1 MKNLKLSYEVI
12 LAIGH
17 LYQVNID
24 VKIANNKSIDSG
36 DFINSKGN
44 EKKFNKKKIQTCDGV
59 DKPPIVRYL
68 PTFKSTTAA
77 QLR

>member
-1 MKNLKLSYEVI
+1 MQNLKLGYEVI
-12 LAIGH
+12 RAIGH
-17 LYQVNID
+17 LYRVNID
-24 VKIANNKSIDSG
+24 VKIDINKSIDRG
-36 DFINSKGN
+36 DLINSKGN
-44 EKKFNKKKIQTCDGV
+44 EKKLYIKKIQTCDGV